1 MSIDESSSLKEIIHD
16 AINQVDTYKHPDLE
30 IFRKRINAI
39 SEAAQLGSTGGDT
52 ITRIT
57 WSKDQLSIDTEY
69 YCRNCHQTNEINIPN
84 SILNASN
91 PVLAAKEYRKN
102 LDIANAIAR
111 IEQVKYN
118 MKLAE
123 ENLIQVKQ
131 KYGIE

>member
-1 MSIDESSSLKEIIHD
+1 M
-16 AINQVDTYKHPDLE
+16 
-30 IFRKRINAI
+30 
-39 SEAAQLGSTGGDT
+39 
-52 ITRIT
+52 
-57 WSKDQLSIDTEY
+57 
-69 YCRNCHQTNEINIPN
+69 
-84 SILNASN
+84 
-91 PVLAAKEYRKN
+91 AAKEYRKN

>member
-1 MSIDESSSLKEIIHD
+1 MSVDENSSLEEIIHD

-30 IFRKRINAI
+30 VFRKRINAI
-39 SEAAQLGSTGGDT
+39 SEAAKLGSTSGDT
-52 ITRIT
+52 ITRIS
-57 WSKDQLSIDTEY
+57 WSKDRLSIDTEY

-84 SILNASN
+84 SIINAID
-91 PVLAAKEYRKN
+91 PILAAKEYRKN
-102 LDIANAIAR
+102 LDIADAVTRVENA
-111 IEQVKYN
+111 KYN